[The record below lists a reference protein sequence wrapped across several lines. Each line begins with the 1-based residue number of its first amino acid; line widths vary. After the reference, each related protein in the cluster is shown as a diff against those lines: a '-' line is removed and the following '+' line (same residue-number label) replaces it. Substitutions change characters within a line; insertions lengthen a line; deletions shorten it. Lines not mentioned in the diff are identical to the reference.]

1 MRTNIFIDDQLMAE
15 ALKLTGLKTKKEIV
29 NLALKEFVENHKRKN
44 LLDLK
49 GKIKFADDY
58 DYKKMRENA

>member
-44 LLDLK
+44 LLDLN

-58 DYKKMRENA
+58 DYKKMREN